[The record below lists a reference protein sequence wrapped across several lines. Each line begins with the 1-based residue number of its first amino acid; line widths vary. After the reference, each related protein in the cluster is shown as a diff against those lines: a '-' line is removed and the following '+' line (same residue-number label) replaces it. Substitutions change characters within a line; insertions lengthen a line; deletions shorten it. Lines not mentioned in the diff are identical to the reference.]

1 MAVNDSITIKDF
13 GDVLDFLS
21 EPGIDLFKKMEEAI
35 APHNKKSADG
45 EESEGL
51 PSDATDNIIWSYL
64 RDIGHIPVFTSYE
77 ERQIKEEIEDTERKA
92 WNALF
97 ELPQALNELSAIGQQ
112 LEKGTKNILDV
123 LSGINEVNY
132 TKKDGRKYRKKTLSL
147 INAVKHL
154 HEKKEDINK
163 MLPGI
168 DKISRNK
175 LAKRLKRIENRKEK
189 ILCDLKLSKKIIAA
203 IIKKIEQQF
212 DFIDDEEARIVKR
225 KLAEVIEIQNRLK
238 FIKNRLVQANLRLV
252 ISIAKRYR
260 NRGLSFLDLVQEGN
274 LGLLRAV
281 EKYDYRKGYKF
292 STFATWWVKQGISRA
307 IADCART
314 IRIPVHVL
322 EVRNKINKA
331 TVALF
336 QELGEE
342 PSPEEISRFSG
353 ISSGKVKKIMTI
365 SSDAVSIETPIGND
379 TSTLND
385 FIADSE
391 ASSPFAELVSSSLRE
406 EIEKILST
414 LTPREEKIIR
424 MRYGIGNQNVFTLE
438 EVGDVF
444 GLTRERIR
452 QIERKA
458 LKRLQHPSRRKR
470 LESFKE

>member
-1 MAVNDSITIKDF
+1 M
-13 GDVLDFLS
+13 
-21 EPGIDLFKKMEEAI
+21 LFR
-35 APHNKKSADG
+35 S
-45 EESEGL
+45 
-51 PSDATDNIIWSYL
+51 
-64 RDIGHIPVFTSYE
+64 
-77 ERQIKEEIEDTERKA
+77 
-92 WNALF
+92 
-97 ELPQALNELSAIGQQ
+97 
-112 LEKGTKNILDV
+112 
-123 LSGINEVNY
+123 
-132 TKKDGRKYRKKTLSL
+132 
-147 INAVKHL
+147 
-154 HEKKEDINK
+154 
-163 MLPGI
+163 
-168 DKISRNK
+168 
-175 LAKRLKRIENRKEK
+175 
-189 ILCDLKLSKKIIAA
+189 
-203 IIKKIEQQF
+203 
-212 DFIDDEEARIVKR
+212 
-225 KLAEVIEIQNRLK
+225 
-238 FIKNRLVQANLRLV
+238 NLRLV

-391 ASSPFAELVSSSLRE
+391 ASSPFSELVGSSLRE